1 MITECIIFLASFGV
15 SAEVNSP
22 IQDSYYIDNYFNCVE
37 TVPRTMWKYADFY
50 YEFYD
55 VENIDTAIRI
65 GWCESRGKENAVRT
79 AEGNYDTGVMQ
90 FVSWTWNWLA
100 DNNYVPY
107 WNEWVILKHD
117 RPYTSDTVSKTSMGF
132 SQVQAQK
139 SAYWNIYASSVLAE
153 DIYGRTQWRDWSSS
167 EWCWGDETYFHEKW
181 RNELNEN

>member
-1 MITECIIFLASFGV
+1 MITSCIIFLATLGTPSTSGE
-15 SAEVNSP
+15 S
-22 IQDSYYIDNYFNCVE
+22 DSYYLSNYLNCKDN
-37 TVPRTMWKYADFY
+37 VPVSMWEYAPLY

-55 VENIDTAIRI
+55 EENIDTAIRI
-65 GWCESRGKENAVRT
+65 GWCESRGKEKAVRT

-107 WNEWVILKHD
+107 WNEWVVLKNG
-117 RPYTSDTVSKTSMGF
+117 RPYLEQKVSKTSFGF
-132 SQVQAQK
+132 SFVPVQK

-167 EWCWGDETYFHEKW
+167 QWCWEDEKKFKIKW
-181 RNELNEN
+181 TSENY